1 MRINNN
7 MAAANASRNLASV
20 RERIN
25 ANVEK
30 LSTGQRINRAG
41 DDASGLV
48 ISNQLRAQVSGLKQA
63 SRNAQDGISV
73 LQTAEGAL
81 DQVNTMLQ
89 RMRDLSVQASNSGT
103 NGATARAA
111 GQAEV
116 QALKDEI
123 DRISSTTKF
132 GTVSLLDGSFGST
145 SATVGGFDSNNSHSI
160 ALANTAMTVTFGAG
174 ASALGN
180 ISLTLANVTGITSS
194 AMATEIQ
201 NKVSAALKASST
213 AGMVAIADN
222 VTVSATAVAGGGF
235 TLAMSIGGLASTG
248 TFTLS
253 GLSVTTADA
262 TGMAAVASS
271 AATAN
276 GRFHV
281 GSGTAGG
288 DLVSLTLA
296 STSSTSLGLGAVN
309 LTTNDATTL
318 AAINLIDTAITTVS
332 TARGNIGA
340 LQNRFESMTANLAT
354 TAENLQ
360 SSESRIRDVDMADEM
375 VQFTKNQVLSQAGT
389 AMLAQANQIPQG
401 ILSLLRG

>member
-7 MAAANASRNLASV
+7 MAAANASRNLAST
-20 RERIN
+20 REKIN
-25 ANVEK
+25 SNVEK

-89 RMRDLSVQASNSGT
+89 RMRDLAVQASNSGT
-103 NGATARAA
+103 NGSTARAA
-111 GQAEV
+111 GQAEIT
-116 QALKDEI
+116 ALRTEI

-132 GTVSLLDGSFGST
+132 GSVSLLDGTFGSS
-145 SATVGGFDSNNSHSI
+145 SATVGGFDSNNSHTI
-160 ALANTAMTVTFGAG
+160 ATASSLLTITFGGASSGLGTVTANLAANTY
-174 ASALGN
+174 
-180 ISLTLANVTGITSS
+180 TST

-201 NKVSAALKASST
+201 TKLKAAMLAGTT
-213 AGMVAIADN
+213 AATQTAANNVA
-222 VTVSATAVAGGGF
+222 VTATAVSGGGY
-235 TLAMSIGGLASTG
+235 TLNLSIGGLAATG
-248 TFTLS
+248 TFTMS
-253 GLSVTTADA
+253 GTAVTTADA
-262 TGMAAVASS
+262 TGLAAVAST

-281 GSGTAGG
+281 GAGTSAN
-288 DLVSLTLA
+288 DLVGIALT
-296 STSSTSLGLGAVN
+296 SSSSTSLGLGSVSVS
-309 LTTNDATTL
+309 TDDATTL
-318 AAINLIDTAITTVS
+318 TSIDTIDTAINTVS
-332 TARGNIGA
+332 AQRGSIGA
-340 LQNRFESMTANLAT
+340 LQNRFESMVANLAT
-354 TAENLQ
+354 TTENLQ
-360 SSESRIRDVDMADEM
+360 SSESRIRDVDMAEEM

-401 ILSLLRG
+401 ILSLLR